1 MTFSQMDLKGMDS
14 IQSSPLD
21 CAELMVSLPKEEGP
35 KPAISKPKKLKLP
48 QQADGT
54 FEVTSTPATPC
65 TPCTPGTP
73 GKKSTMADFKL
84 LTMLGRGSYG
94 KVVKAKRK
102 SGGQVLAIK
111 MMQREELIK
120 YDVLEWVE
128 QEKRVV
134 DKIQKNP
141 HPFVSNVEETFRTKA
156 LIVHVME
163 FLPGGDLSFHL
174 QQAKNGKFSTSDA
187 KFYFAE
193 VVLAIHHLHSLDI
206 IYRDLK
212 PDNVLLQKDG
222 HVALADFGFAKLVN
236 PKDPKQTAFC
246 GSLEYLAPEMINSDV
261 RPYSY
266 EVDWWSAGVLLYNL
280 LAGCVPWTSEKA
292 VVCYDKI
299 CKAPLPKR
307 KLGEEEFGFLSQML
321 SKDTNERLCSF
332 EAIKSH
338 PFMGDIDWDK
348 LQKREIPP
356 PFIPDLTGNDTKYFD
371 KDVTSQPAQ
380 VSIVSGQVVKADAP
394 AGKGNGNGEGKRKK
408 RK

>member
-1 MTFSQMDLKGMDS
+1 MGEVKL
-14 IQSSPLD
+14 
-21 CAELMVSLPKEEGP
+21 AV
-35 KPAISKPKKLKLP
+35 SKPKKLNLP
-48 QQADGT
+48 KETDIPCGCSSTPA
-54 FEVTSTPATPC
+54 TPATPC
-65 TPCTPGTP
+65 TPCTPCTP

-84 LTMLGRGSYG
+84 LTVLGRGSYG
-94 KVVKAKRK
+94 KVVKARRK
-102 SGGQVLAIK
+102 NGGHIVAIK

-120 YDVLEWVE
+120 NDVLEWVE
-128 QEKRVV
+128 QEKKVV
-134 DKIQKNP
+134 DKIQRNP

-174 QQAKNGKFSTSDA
+174 QQAKNGKFSTPDA

-193 VVLAIHHLHSLDI
+193 VALAIHHLHVLNI

-212 PDNVLLQKDG
+212 PDNVLLHRDG
-222 HVALADFGFAKLVN
+222 HVALADFGFAKLIN
-236 PKDPKQTAFC
+236 SKDPQQTAFC
-246 GSLEYLAPEMINSDV
+246 GSLEYLAPEMIHSDV
-261 RPYSY
+261 KPYSF

-280 LAGCVPWTSEKA
+280 LTGSVPWTSEKP

-307 KLGEEEFGFLSQML
+307 KLGEEEFAFLSQML
-321 SKDTNERLCSF
+321 AKDLNERLRTF

-338 PFMGDIDWDK
+338 PFMSDIDWDK
-348 LQKREIPP
+348 LEKRDIPP
-356 PFIPDLTGNDTKYFD
+356 PFVPDLTESDTKYFD
-371 KDVTSQPAQ
+371 KDLTSLPAQ
-380 VSIVSGQVVKADAP
+380 VSIVSGQPAKTEKD